1 MVESVDN
8 EISGVKRR
16 MEEQLFYAAK
26 KKREYSCMQSFLLQL
41 VRGRICSYNHIIK
54 RNKGGQIK
62 SSP

>member
-26 KKREYSCMQSFLLQL
+26 KKREYSCNLL
-41 VRGRICSYNHIIK
+41 CSSLFEAEFVVTIIL
-54 RNKGGQIK
+54 
-62 SSP
+62 